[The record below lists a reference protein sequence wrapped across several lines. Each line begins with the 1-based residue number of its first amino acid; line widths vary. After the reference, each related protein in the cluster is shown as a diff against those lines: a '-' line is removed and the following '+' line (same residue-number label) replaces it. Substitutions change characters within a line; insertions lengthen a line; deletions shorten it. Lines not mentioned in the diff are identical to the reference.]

1 MSNETNVV
9 AINDLTEKTSA
20 VGQDDL
26 LVIAEKVDDAY
37 ITKSIKATSVG
48 GGGGGGADDFVV
60 NFTITPPDSAT
71 STTTFAEIKS
81 AYQQGKNIKGIGTI
95 TGMGDLILYPT
106 MITDTDVV
114 FFGFFELEAGA
125 GIHCTLRGNSS
136 GYSFY
141 MYQ

>member
-1 MSNETNVV
+1 MANDNIIT
-9 AINDLTEKTSA
+9 INDLTELPTAGTNDYLIISSGNNTYKIKASA
-20 VGQDDL
+20 V
-26 LVIAEKVDDAY
+26 
-37 ITKSIKATSVG
+37 

-71 STTTFAEIKS
+71 SATTFAQIKS
-81 AYQQGKNIKGIGTI
+81 AYDQGKNIKGIGTI

-125 GIHCTLRGNSS
+125 GIYCTLRGNSS